1 VEGCEGRYCSLTL
14 KFGPSSVTKGRI
26 REMVDLGYFPK
37 GDDKIH
43 EIEDYFIAGL
53 FLPAH
58 RSLAEILLKFKI

>member
-1 VEGCEGRYCSLTL
+1 L